1 MTTSTGDKKAVV
13 SFLFATSST
22 IVMGDSIG
30 TVLDFTN
37 PVSHSVDLN
46 SAFSDALLEAPYSRY
61 FYYKGSLTFPDCTE
75 DVDWFVFEHV
85 WSCAASDVTAM

>member
-1 MTTSTGDKKAVV
+1 MTTSTGDKKAIV
-13 SFLFATSST
+13 SFLFASSST

-46 SAFSDALLEAPYSRY
+46 SAFSDSLL
-61 FYYKGSLTFPDCTE
+61 
-75 DVDWFVFEHV
+75 
-85 WSCAASDVTAM
+85 